1 MFDRGSGILLHITS
15 LPGKY
20 GVGDIGGNA
29 YKFIDFLNEV
39 GCKYWQFLPVVIPGK
54 GNSPYQGISAFAG
67 NPILISPKILYKE
80 GYINNKDDLK
90 ELDFY
95 NDRVEYRNV
104 KNYKQ
109 RLLAKAFNKFKG
121 SITGS
126 AEFQYFCDDNKYW
139 LDDFAMFSAFKLKFR
154 NQNWTKWPDPAKK
167 RDLLAINTLKL
178 ILKDKIIK
186 QKFIQFIFFK
196 QWKLLKDYAASK
208 NIKLIGDLPLYIS
221 HDSVDVWRYPDLF
234 KLDKFGNPLVI
245 AGVPPDYFS
254 AKGQLWENP
263 VYDWEANK
271 KQNYI
276 WWNERINKNLE
287 LVDLLRLDHFR
298 GFSKYWEVFAI
309 EKSAIKGN
317 WVDGP
322 GIDLFKSMKYLNDF
336 PNSKPFIAE
345 DLGNIDDEVISLREE
360 LRIPGMKI
368 IQFLFDDDGLNLEI
382 QIPENCFLYTG
393 THDNNTV
400 KGWLG
405 KINETERRNLQRI
418 LNKNISDINSWEII
432 EMCWDSNAKTV
443 IAPIQDLIA
452 LGSKSRMNI
461 PGVKNGNWTWR
472 MEGDM
477 TKLRIITDKIHE
489 LNHTYKRI

>member
-154 NQNWTKWPDPAKK
+154 N
-167 RDLLAINTLKL
+167 
-178 ILKDKIIK
+178 
-186 QKFIQFIFFK
+186 
-196 QWKLLKDYAASK
+196 
-208 NIKLIGDLPLYIS
+208 
-221 HDSVDVWRYPDLF
+221 
-234 KLDKFGNPLVI
+234 PLVI

-345 DLGNIDDEVISLREE
+345 DLG
-360 LRIPGMKI
+360 
-368 IQFLFDDDGLNLEI
+368 
-382 QIPENCFLYTG
+382 
-393 THDNNTV
+393 
-400 KGWLG
+400 
-405 KINETERRNLQRI
+405 
-418 LNKNISDINSWEII
+418 
-432 EMCWDSNAKTV
+432 
-443 IAPIQDLIA
+443 
-452 LGSKSRMNI
+452 
-461 PGVKNGNWTWR
+461 
-472 MEGDM
+472 
-477 TKLRIITDKIHE
+477 
-489 LNHTYKRI
+489 